1 MNRQGYI
8 FSMMVAGTVFAGMS
22 AIGASKGA
30 EQLASEAA
38 ESISIAS
45 EAVQEARVAI
55 ESGKQLISL
64 IPADSM
70 MSEEVT
76 EMLRAAAQNWT
87 LAVDAL
93 EGAKESAAK
102 ISTASSQGIAQDYK
116 LLATV
121 NAGVALS
128 GAQVVQ
134 TGVLFIDAA
143 ANNKTESLEIIRVA
157 MQDSL
162 AAAAQVQFNYER
174 VKSLIADKYLK

>member
-1 MNRQGYI
+1 MNRQSYI
-8 FSMMVAGTVFAGMS
+8 ISMMVAGAVFAGMS
-22 AIGASKGA
+22 VVAMG
-30 EQLASEAA
+30 EDVDQLTNEAG
-38 ESISIAS
+38 ESISVAS
-45 EAVQEARVAI
+45 ESIQEARMAI
-55 ESGKQLISL
+55 ESGKQLITL

-70 MSEEVT
+70 MSVEVT
-76 EMLRAAAQNWT
+76 EMLRAASENWR

-93 EGAKESAAK
+93 DGAKESAAK
-102 ISTASSQGIAQDYK
+102 ISSASSQGIAQDYK

-121 NAGVALS
+121 NAGVAMS

-162 AAAAQVQFNYER
+162 AAAAQVQFNYDR
-174 VKSLIADKYLK
+174 VKRLIAEKYSK